1 MLIPFIFRP
10 YHEHSGSFFWWG
22 TERCY
27 AEEYAALWRYTVNF
41 LREKGLHNILYAY
54 NTDKVYSAEE
64 YLSGYPGDEY
74 IDMLSIDW
82 YGQGEEFNKNI
93 DKALE
98 FTTQI
103 AEQKQKLHA
112 LSECGPISAD
122 LQRILAQYKPRTYLH
137 GGMPLPEVGK
147 AFCTT
152 YSRTDSPIA
161 CGCAYSL

>member
-1 MLIPFIFRP
+1 MHI
-10 YHEHSGSFFWWG
+10 
-22 TERCY
+22 
-27 AEEYAALWRYTVNF
+27 
-41 LREKGLHNILYAY
+41 

-82 YGQGEEFNKNI
+82 YGQRGKNSNKNI

-122 LQRILAQYKPRTYLH
+122 LQRILA
-137 GGMPLPEVGK
+137 
-147 AFCTT
+147 
-152 YSRTDSPIA
+152 SI
-161 CGCAYSL
+161 